1 MEKKFLSGTSFK
13 FTCIMPP
20 AKLAGYFRE
29 YWLRRYGAQQ
39 RTSFKNSI
47 VADVILSPNP
57 SNGYFNIRLRDFRP
71 ISINVK
77 VLYLNSSKVYFISK
91 ANNNSTTNI
100 SMHAPFDNYVVEL
113 SASP

>member
-1 MEKKFLSGTSFK
+1 MLDISGNTGCDAMALSKEPVSK
-13 FTCIMPP
+13 
-20 AKLAGYFRE
+20 
-29 YWLRRYGAQQ
+29 
-39 RTSFKNSI
+39 I
-47 VADVILSPNP
+47 VADVILSSNP